1 MSEERDNIVVLV
13 DDEGTE
19 FKFEILDIIELND
32 NEYAVGLE
40 ADKEEVEDS
49 EEETVLIMKIIHAND
64 EEDILE
70 PIEDNDELNSVF
82 EVFKEKMQDE
92 FEFEV

>member
-92 FEFEV
+92 FEFEG